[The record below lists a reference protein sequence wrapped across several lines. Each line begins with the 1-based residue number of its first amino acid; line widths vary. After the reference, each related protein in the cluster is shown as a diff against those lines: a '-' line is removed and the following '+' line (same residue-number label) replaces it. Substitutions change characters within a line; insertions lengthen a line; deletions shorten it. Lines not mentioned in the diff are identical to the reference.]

1 MDREI
6 KDHEPDVGVFF
17 EHIKHYVDWT
27 EWDARCVKSL
37 WPAIEP
43 DVQFIV
49 DDFYSAI
56 MRHAFTARVMSGG
69 EAQVARLK
77 GTLAQ
82 WLHSLFSGT
91 YDTEF
96 AQTRWQVGKRHVEI
110 GLNQAYAMA
119 ALARIRQTIT
129 HRLCENPDLSREQ
142 IAKGVLAINKLLDMD
157 AAIIDFAY
165 QQSFA
170 AKLEQSALAK
180 VKQKERLAFIGQMV
194 TGLAHESRNA
204 LQRSQACL
212 EALKLDIE
220 DRPEAVKQATRIEN
234 ALDRLNVLYEEVRN
248 YAAPIKLDRQVID
261 LAKLCHTAW
270 QNLYHRWNQ
279 MQTQFELIEPSDRP
293 CLVSV
298 DRHRLDQVFTNL
310 FQNSLD
316 ASGVQGR
323 VRCKVFRDDLANEC
337 VVQIDDSGPGVPD
350 EIISRVFEPFF
361 TTKSKGTG
369 LGLAITK
376 RIVDAHGGTLH
387 LSKSDWGGA
396 RFEFRIPNSES
407 FPSPEHGMD
416 LIN

>member
-1 MDREI
+1 MDREVQS
-6 KDHEPDVGVFF
+6 HEPDVGVFF

-27 EWDARCVKSL
+27 EWDARSVKSM
-37 WPAIEP
+37 WGVIEP
-43 DVQFIV
+43 EVTGIV
-49 DDFYSAI
+49 DDFYDAI
-56 MRHAFTARVMSGG
+56 MRHAFTAKVMSGG
-69 EAQVARLK
+69 AAQVSRLK
-77 GTLAQ
+77 GTLTV
-82 WLHSLFSGT
+82 WLQSLFSGV
-91 YDTEF
+91 YDTDF
-96 AQTRWQVGKRHVEI
+96 ALSRWRVGKRHVEI

-119 ALARIRQTIT
+119 ALARIRKTIIE
-129 HRLCENPDLSREQ
+129 RLCHHSSLSREE

-212 EALKLDIE
+212 EALKLDVE
-220 DRPEAVKQATRIEN
+220 DRPEALKQATRIES

-248 YAAPIKLDRQVID
+248 YAAPINLDRQLVDI
-261 LAKLCHTAW
+261 ARVCHTAW
-270 QNLYHRWNQ
+270 QNLYHRWNA
-279 MQTQFELIEPSDRP
+279 MQTQFELIEPSEGS

-298 DRHRLDQVFTNL
+298 DRHRIDQVFTNL

-316 ASGVQGR
+316 ASGPQGR
-323 VRCKVFRDDLANEC
+323 VRCTVTRNASAMEC

-350 EIISRVFEPFF
+350 EVIARVFEPFF

-376 RIVDAHGGTLH
+376 RIVDAHGGTLL
-387 LSKSDWGGA
+387 LSRNEWGGA
-396 RFEFRIPNSES
+396 RFEFRLPCTES
-407 FPSPEHGMD
+407 TAHEGQGDPF
-416 LIN
+416 